1 MKAKFFKDETTGNIQ
16 IQSTT
21 VNVTDTDRRLVLGK
35 SISGKVTV
43 SEDSFEVSI
52 DIPKAPEPSD
62 VRKLYEGQLSGFRT
76 TFNNKTQKYS
86 FVFNATADKISA
98 LGKKTI
104 LHEVKEGI
112 EKMFGEL

>member
-1 MKAKFFKDETTGNIQ
+1 MKAKFIKDETTGDIQ
-16 IQSTT
+16 ILSTS

-43 SEDSFEVSI
+43 NEDSFEVSI
-52 DIPKAPEPSD
+52 DIPRAPEPSD
-62 VRKLYEGQLSGFRT
+62 VKKLYEGQLSGFRT
-76 TFNNKTQKYS
+76 TLNNKTQKYS
-86 FVFNATADKISA
+86 FVFNATADKICA